1 MHNNKRTYTPYVQSV
16 FARILTYIPL
26 DPHSIR
32 FKLMQTFSIVDSNY
46 YTRMASTEDLD
57 KYEEIIYM
65 LLYQSIKGNKIKK

>member
-1 MHNNKRTYTPYVQSV
+1 M
-16 FARILTYIPL
+16 PL

-46 YTRMASTEDLD
+46 YTRMASTEDLN